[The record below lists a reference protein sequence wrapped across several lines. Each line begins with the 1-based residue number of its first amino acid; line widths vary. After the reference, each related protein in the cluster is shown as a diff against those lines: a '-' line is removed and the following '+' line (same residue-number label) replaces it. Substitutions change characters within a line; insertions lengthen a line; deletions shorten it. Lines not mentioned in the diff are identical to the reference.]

1 MKKKQVPLTPAEL
14 AAEKAAWR
22 EQELKVDHA
31 DRIIKMT
38 PQQYAEVAAQI
49 LKDRAG
55 KLGDYQELYEN
66 LAARLNLSF
75 KKLNQVKDFMQ
86 VMQ

>member
-1 MKKKQVPLTPAEL
+1 
-14 AAEKAAWR
+14 
-22 EQELKVDHA
+22 
-31 DRIIKMT
+31 MT

-66 LAARLNLSF
+66 LAARLTLSF
-75 KKLNQVKDFMQ
+75 KKLNQVKDFVQ
-86 VMQ
+86 VCSKISY

>member
-1 MKKKQVPLTPAEL
+1 
-14 AAEKAAWR
+14 
-22 EQELKVDHA
+22 
-31 DRIIKMT
+31 MT

-75 KKLNQVKDFMQ
+75 KNIIIDGFFFFQISLNKR
-86 VMQ
+86 

>member
-1 MKKKQVPLTPAEL
+1 
-14 AAEKAAWR
+14 
-22 EQELKVDHA
+22 
-31 DRIIKMT
+31 MT

-66 LAARLNLSF
+66 LAARLTLSF
-75 KKLNQVKDFMQ
+75 KKTVKFHIENKLARMDCGEANSDHNLDGGNYFFIHGGLTDESGKQ
-86 VMQ
+86 